1 MTLRLI
7 APRRWR
13 LRRHGSGGRGAG
25 RPGAG
30 LAMLLGAATLSL
42 GTLAGTAA
50 TASASSMSSGM
61 GWVRCAHLSPNTAP
75 VDIYMYSFGDPK
87 AMDVL
92 RHVPYGEVGMYMKM
106 PAGQYSV
113 AIRPAGAPASTTPV
127 ISASFMV
134 RAGQAYTV
142 AAMGPARGLRLQALN
157 DRLTTP
163 HGKSMVRVIQASL
176 KEHHVTVRTG
186 SETLASNLAFASVTP
201 YGADKPGRWMVHA
214 AGDSATWSGNVKLTA
229 GSIHTLVVLDSS
241 SGLKVADLL
250 DAAGSG
256 MMPHGG
262 VATGLGG
269 TAPGRAPSPL
279 PLLAGLASGLLV
291 AAAAAIRL
299 RRSRAVARHAR

>member
-1 MTLRLI
+1 
-7 APRRWR
+7 
-13 LRRHGSGGRGAG
+13 
-25 RPGAG
+25 
-30 LAMLLGAATLSL
+30 
-42 GTLAGTAA
+42 
-50 TASASSMSSGM
+50 MSSEM

-75 VDIYMYSFGDPK
+75 VDIYMYSFGDPM

-113 AIRPAGAPASTTPV
+113 AIRPAGASASTTPV

-142 AAMGPARGLRLQALN
+142 AAMGPASGLRLQALN

-176 KEHHVTVRTG
+176 KEHQVTVRTG
-186 SETLASNLAFASVTP
+186 SATLASNLAFASVTP

-229 GSIHTLVVLDSS
+229 GSIHTLVVLDSA

-269 TAPGRAPSPL
+269 TAPGPAPSPL

>member
-1 MTLRLI
+1 MTLRLNS
-7 APRRWR
+7 PRRWR
-13 LRRHGSGGRGAG
+13 LRRHGSGGKGAG
-25 RPGAG
+25 RRSAG

-75 VDIYMYSFGDPK
+75 VDIYMYSFGDPM

-176 KEHHVTVRTG
+176 KEHQVTVRTG
-186 SETLASNLAFASVTP
+186 SATLASNLAFASVTP

-214 AGDSATWSGNVKLTA
+214 AGDTATWSGNVKLTA
-229 GSIHTLVVLDSS
+229 GSIHTLVVLDSA

-269 TAPGRAPSPL
+269 TAPGPAPSPL

>member
-25 RPGAG
+25 RRGAG

-50 TASASSMSSGM
+50 TASASSMSSEM

-75 VDIYMYSFGDPK
+75 VDIYMYSFGDPM

-113 AIRPAGAPASTTPV
+113 AIRPAGASASTTPV

-163 HGKSMVRVIQASL
+163 HGTSMVRVIQASL
-176 KEHHVTVRTG
+176 KEHQVTVRTG
-186 SETLASNLAFASVTP
+186 SATLASNLAFASVTP

-214 AGDSATWSGNVKLTA
+214 AGGSETWSGKVKLTA
-229 GSIHTLVVLDSS
+229 GSIHTLVVLDSPT
-241 SGLKVADLL
+241 GLKVTNLM
-250 DAAGSG
+250 DAAGSA
-256 MMPHGG
+256 MMPEGG
-262 VATGLGG
+262 VDTGLGG
-269 TAPGRAPSPL
+269 TAPGPAPSPL
-279 PLLAGLASGLLV
+279 PWLAGLATGLLM

-299 RRSRAVARHAR
+299 RRNRAMPRHAR

>member
-1 MTLRLI
+1 MTLRLNS
-7 APRRWR
+7 PRRWR

-25 RPGAG
+25 RRGAG

-50 TASASSMSSGM
+50 TASESSMPSGM
-61 GWVRCAHLSPNTAP
+61 GWMRCAHLSPNTAP
-75 VDIYMYSFGDPK
+75 VDIYMYSFGDPM

-106 PAGQYSV
+106 PTGQYSV

-127 ISASFMV
+127 ISANFLV

-157 DRLTTP
+157 DQLTTP

-176 KEHHVTVRTG
+176 KEHQVTVRTG
-186 SETLASNLAFASVTP
+186 SATLASNLAFASVTP

-229 GSIHTLVVLDSS
+229 GSIHTLVVLDSA

-269 TAPGRAPSPL
+269 TAPGPAASTL
-279 PLLAGLASGLLV
+279 PLRAGLAGGLLV
-291 AAAAAIRL
+291 LAAAAIRL

>member
-1 MTLRLI
+1 
-7 APRRWR
+7 
-13 LRRHGSGGRGAG
+13 
-25 RPGAG
+25 
-30 LAMLLGAATLSL
+30 
-42 GTLAGTAA
+42 
-50 TASASSMSSGM
+50 
-61 GWVRCAHLSPNTAP
+61 
-75 VDIYMYSFGDPK
+75 MYSFGDPM

-176 KEHHVTVRTG
+176 KEHQVTVRTG
-186 SETLASNLAFASVTP
+186 SATLASNLAFASVTP

-269 TAPGRAPSPL
+269 TAPGPAPSPL

>member
-25 RPGAG
+25 RRGAG

-75 VDIYMYSFGDPK
+75 VDIYMYSFGDPM

-106 PAGQYSV
+106 PTGQYSV

-127 ISASFMV
+127 ISANFMV

-142 AAMGPARGLRLQALN
+142 AAMGPAGGLRLQALN

-176 KEHHVTVRTG
+176 KEHQVTVRTG
-186 SETLASNLAFASVTP
+186 SATLASNLAFASVTP

-214 AGDSATWSGNVKLTA
+214 AGDTATWSGNVKLTA

-269 TAPGRAPSPL
+269 TAPGPAPSPL
-279 PLLAGLASGLLV
+279 PLLAGLAGGLLV
-291 AAAAAIRL
+291 AASAAIRL

>member
-1 MTLRLI
+1 M
-7 APRRWR
+7 
-13 LRRHGSGGRGAG
+13 
-25 RPGAG
+25 
-30 LAMLLGAATLSL
+30 
-42 GTLAGTAA
+42 
-50 TASASSMSSGM
+50 SGM

-106 PAGQYSV
+106 PAGEYSA

-134 RAGQAYTV
+134 HAGQAYTV

-163 HGKSMVRVIQASL
+163 HGKSLVRVIQASL
-176 KEHHVTVRTG
+176 KEHQVTVRTG
-186 SETLASNLAFASVTP
+186 SATLASSLAFASVTP

-214 AGDSATWSGNVKLTA
+214 AGGSETWSGKVKLTA
-229 GSIHTLVVLDSS
+229 GSIHTLVVLDSA

-269 TAPGRAPSPL
+269 TVPGPAPSPL
-279 PLLAGLASGLLV
+279 PWLAGLAGGLLV

>member
-1 MTLRLI
+1 MTLRLN

-13 LRRHGSGGRGAG
+13 LRRHGSGGKGAS
-25 RPGAG
+25 RHSAR

-42 GTLAGTAA
+42 GTLAGTSA
-50 TASASSMSSGM
+50 TASASSMSGM

-176 KEHHVTVRTG
+176 KEHQVTVRTG
-186 SETLASNLAFASVTP
+186 SATLASNLAFASVTP

-214 AGDSATWSGNVKLTA
+214 AGDSATWSGKVKLTA

-269 TAPGRAPSPL
+269 AAPGQASSPL
-279 PLLAGLASGLLV
+279 PLLAGLAGGLLV
-291 AAAAAIRL
+291 AASAAIRL

>member
-1 MTLRLI
+1 MTLRLNS
-7 APRRWR
+7 PRRWR

-25 RPGAG
+25 RHGAG

-75 VDIYMYSFGDPK
+75 VDIYMYSFGDPM

-176 KEHHVTVRTG
+176 KEHQVTVRTG
-186 SETLASNLAFASVTP
+186 SATLASNLAFASVTP
-201 YGADKPGRWMVHA
+201 YGADTPGRWMVHA

-229 GSIHTLVVLDSS
+229 GSIHTLVVLDSAG
-241 SGLKVADLL
+241 GLKVADLL

-269 TAPGRAPSPL
+269 TAPGPAPSPL
-279 PLLAGLASGLLV
+279 PLLAGLAGGLLV

>member
-1 MTLRLI
+1 MTLRLN

-25 RPGAG
+25 RHGAG

-75 VDIYMYSFGDPK
+75 VDIYMYSFGDPM

-106 PAGQYSV
+106 PAGQYSA

-176 KEHHVTVRTG
+176 KEHQVTVRTG
-186 SETLASNLAFASVTP
+186 SATLASNLAFASVTP

-214 AGDSATWSGNVKLTA
+214 AGGSETWSGKVKLTA
-229 GSIHTLVVLDSS
+229 GSIHTLVVLDSA

-269 TAPGRAPSPL
+269 TAPGPAPSPL
-279 PLLAGLASGLLV
+279 PLLAGLAGGLLV

>member
-1 MTLRLI
+1 MTLRPI

-13 LRRHGSGGRGAG
+13 LRRHDSGGKGAG
-25 RPGAG
+25 RRSAG

-42 GTLAGTAA
+42 GTLAWTAA

-75 VDIYMYSFGDPK
+75 VDIYMYSFGDPM

-106 PAGQYSV
+106 PAGQYSA

-142 AAMGPARGLRLQALN
+142 AAIGPARGLRLQALN

-176 KEHHVTVRTG
+176 KEHQVTVRTG

-201 YGADKPGRWMVHA
+201 YGVDKPGRWMVHA
-214 AGDSATWSGNVKLTA
+214 AGDSETWSGKVKLTA
-229 GSIHTLVVLDSS
+229 GSLHTLVVLDSS

-269 TAPGRAPSPL
+269 TAPGPAPSPL
-279 PLLAGLASGLLV
+279 PLLAGLAGGLLV
-291 AAAAAIRL
+291 ATAAAIRL

>member
-13 LRRHGSGGRGAG
+13 LRRHGSGGKGAG
-25 RPGAG
+25 RHGAG

-75 VDIYMYSFGDPK
+75 VDIYMYSFGDPM

-176 KEHHVTVRTG
+176 KEHQVTVRTG
-186 SETLASNLAFASVTP
+186 SATLASNLAFASVTP

-214 AGDSATWSGNVKLTA
+214 AGGSATWSGNVKLTA
-229 GSIHTLVVLDSS
+229 GSIHTLVVLDSA

-269 TAPGRAPSPL
+269 TAPGPAPSPL
-279 PLLAGLASGLLV
+279 PLLAGLAGGLLV